1 MVAIAGDKLPV
12 EQRQDKLALLRNH
25 PLFRGLAPD
34 VIEQIGSYIKRR
46 KVARGT
52 TLFSKGAPGSGLMGV
67 LAGSVKIS
75 VPSADGRD
83 IVLNII
89 HEGEIF
95 GEIALLDGHPR
106 TADATAISDCELIA
120 IDRREFM
127 PFLRSQPDL
136 ALHLMTVLCSRLR
149 QTSEQVQ
156 DLTFLNLPVLLAKTL
171 LRLSADQAGGR
182 PTLIITQREISEMIG
197 RSRESTNKQLRSW
210 VKQGWIELRRGS
222 LTLLRHDKLAEFA
235 AKSELAISGS

>member
-1 MVAIAGDKLPV
+1 M
-12 EQRQDKLALLRNH
+12 
-25 PLFRGLAPD
+25 
-34 VIEQIGSYIKRR
+34 
-46 KVARGT
+46 
-52 TLFSKGAPGSGLMGV
+52 
-67 LAGSVKIS
+67 
-75 VPSADGRD
+75 
-83 IVLNII
+83 
-89 HEGEIF
+89 
-95 GEIALLDGHPR
+95 DGHPR

-156 DLTFLNLPVLLAKTL
+156 DLTFLNLPILLAKTL
-171 LRLSADQAGGR
+171 LRLSADQGGGR

>member
-1 MVAIAGDKLPV
+1 MAGDKLPV
-12 EQRQDKLALLRNH
+12 EQSQDKLALLRIH

-34 VIEQIGSYIKRR
+34 VIEQIGSYLKRR

-52 TLFSKGAPGSGLMGV
+52 NLFSKGDPGSGLMGG

-75 VPSADGRD
+75 LPSADGRG
-83 IVLNII
+83 IVLNTILA
-89 HEGEIF
+89 GEIF

-156 DLTFLNLPVLLAKTL
+156 DLTFLNLPILLAKTL
-171 LRLSADQAGGR
+171 LRLSADQGAGAR
-182 PTLIITQREISEMIG
+182 PRLAITQREISEMIG
-197 RSRESTNKQLRSW
+197 RSRESTNKQLRIW
-210 VKQGWIELRRGS
+210 EKQGWIALQRGS
-222 LTLLRHDKLAEFA
+222 IILLRLDELAQFA
-235 AKSELAISGS
+235 ANAELHAP